1 MDWIVITLSSMSEGE
16 KLGPLLFLGAQRMD
30 AKTGVVSASLTTY
43 IKPQPADMTAFK
55 EWTGHEGVTVDELDS
70 LPSAKEAL
78 IQLSHFAGADAIVA
92 QGIESELVPLIR
104 FHCER
109 LGLAT
114 RPARFID
121 YAKLARIV
129 LTNDQ
134 VRPAS
139 EMFYRHQGLARVP
152 VSFSV
157 RCLSIYF
164 GLIEA
169 DAPRFGPLLY
179 LRRLGQVVHR
189 LWTLRTVKLGKEP
202 QIAHVGVLPALPAHH
217 ADLAAIADR
226 RDVPTVSHD
235 EFVRSLKPDGLLPA

>member
-1 MDWIVITLSSMSEGE
+1 MGLIILTLSSMSEFG

-43 IKPQPADMTAFK
+43 IKPEPTDLADFK
-55 EWTGHEGVTVDELDS
+55 EWTGHEGVTVDELNS

-78 IQLSHFAGADAIVA
+78 MQLSHFAGEDVIVA
-92 QGIESELVPLIR
+92 QGIESDLVPLIR
-104 FHCER
+104 YHCER

-129 LTNDQ
+129 LTDDQ

-139 EMFYRHQGLARVP
+139 EVFYQPLALDRVP

-157 RCLSIYF
+157 RCLAIHF
-164 GLIEA
+164 ELIEA
-169 DAPRFGPLLY
+169 DAPPYGPFLY
-179 LRRLGQVVHR
+179 VRRLGQVVHR
-189 LWTLRTVKLGKEP
+189 LWALRTVKLGKEP
-202 QIAHVGVLPALPAHH
+202 LIAQVGVLPALPA
-217 ADLAAIADR
+217 L
-226 RDVPTVSHD
+226 
-235 EFVRSLKPDGLLPA
+235 